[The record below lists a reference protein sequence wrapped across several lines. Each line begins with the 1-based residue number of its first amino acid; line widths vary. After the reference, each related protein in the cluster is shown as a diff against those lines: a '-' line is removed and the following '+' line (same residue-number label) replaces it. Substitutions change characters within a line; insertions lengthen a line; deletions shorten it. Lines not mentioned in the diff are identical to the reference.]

1 MTCFDVISEDPVSHH
16 RTIMTS
22 LACAAL
28 AVMLGSS
35 SVLAATKECRSIES
49 RKDRN
54 ACYEQQKQT
63 LAAKRAPT
71 GSDNNK
77 MIDAVEQMKQE
88 DDLLA
93 KRLQG
98 ICRGC

>member
-1 MTCFDVISEDPVSHH
+1 MSNH

-28 AVMLGSS
+28 AVLLGGSPA
-35 SVLAATKECRSIES
+35 LAATKECRSIQS

-54 ACYEQQKQT
+54 TCYDQQKQAA
-63 LAAKRAPT
+63 AAKRAPT
-71 GSDNNK
+71 TSDNNK
-77 MIDAVEQMKQE
+77 MIDAVEQMKLE
-88 DDLLA
+88 DDRLA

>member
-1 MTCFDVISEDPVSHH
+1 MSNH
-16 RTIMTS
+16 RTTMTS

-28 AVMLGSS
+28 AIMLGSS
-35 SVLAATKECRSIES
+35 PVVAATKECRSIQA

-54 ACYEQQKQT
+54 ACYEQQKEA

-71 GSDNNK
+71 TSDNTK
-77 MIDAVEQMKQE
+77 MIDAVDQMKLE
-88 DDLLA
+88 DDRLA

>member
-1 MTCFDVISEDPVSHH
+1 MNNH
-16 RTIMTS
+16 RTMMAS

-28 AVMLGSS
+28 AVVLGSS
-35 SVLAATKECRSIES
+35 SALAATKECRSIQS

-54 ACYEQQKQT
+54 ACYEQQKGT
-63 LAAKRAPT
+63 IAAKRAPT
-71 GSDNNK
+71 TSDNTK
-77 MIDAVEQMKQE
+77 MIDAVEQMKLE
-88 DDLLA
+88 DDRLA